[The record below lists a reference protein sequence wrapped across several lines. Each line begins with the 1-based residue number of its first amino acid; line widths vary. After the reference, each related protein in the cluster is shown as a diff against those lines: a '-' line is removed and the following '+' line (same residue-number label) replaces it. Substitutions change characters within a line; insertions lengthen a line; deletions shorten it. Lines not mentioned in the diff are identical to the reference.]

1 MISKNFCL
9 GFLVFIQFKLTIGN
23 FYNKRSEITL
33 QPTGKSVKQLV
44 SQLTTHENITEKFSY
59 LLFPHCIDH
68 D

>member
-23 FYNKRSEITL
+23 FYDKRSEIKL

-44 SQLTTHENITEKFSY
+44 SQYNKE
-59 LLFPHCIDH
+59 LLQLVTIIF
-68 D
+68 